1 MPWVVKV
8 VARVRRPGQSAA
20 QLQTRLGQAEGELA
34 AGVVAAVLPL
44 EPDAT
49 IAWSM
54 RVFALPPGTPDGNN
68 VYEVYPKLIV
78 TLPRWEATPRP
89 ADPSAIYA
97 ALRACRD
104 ALIARLTAL
113 TNTAN
118 WTLLSMHSKSYDG

>member
-20 QLQTRLGQAEGELA
+20 QLESRLGLAEGDLA
-34 AGVVAAVLPL
+34 AGVVAAILPL

-49 IAWSM
+49 IAWHM
-54 RVFALPPGTPDGNN
+54 RVFPVPPGTSDGNN

-89 ADPSAIYA
+89 ADPSAIFA

-104 ALIARLTAL
+104 ALIARLQTLA
-113 TNTAN
+113 NTAN
-118 WTLLSMHSKSYDG
+118 WTVIFVRGKDYDG